1 LRTAPGPLGGVG
13 GEHLE
18 VLGRPGVDDLQPVVQ
33 VLHQHVRRLAGQR
46 RLDPLPVPGDGHL
59 LAELDVDGVQQRD
72 ARGDEQA
79 GGQRV
84 VLGLGDQVGRD
95 VRGTA
100 VSSARIPISVGPA
113 SESMPHRPCTSRLA
127 AAT

>member
-1 LRTAPGPLGGVG
+1 
-13 GEHLE
+13 
-18 VLGRPGVDDLQPVVQ
+18 VLGRPGVDDLEPVVQ
-33 VLHQHVRRLAGQR
+33 VVHQHVRRLAGQR
-46 RLDPLPVPGDGHL
+46 RLDPLAVPGDGHL

-95 VRGTA
+95 VAGTA